1 MNITHL
7 TVKNFQ
13 GLANLDTAVNAPILF
28 VSGGNGAGKSSL
40 RDAIRIALTGAP
52 SRVSLKKDYD
62 AMIKDGTKKSS
73 VTVATDV
80 GNFDFALP
88 AGKGLHS
95 DLPFLPLCI
104 DATAFTTMKA
114 DERRKLLFE
123 LTGATASAKR
133 VEADLTKL
141 GAQPGHIQ
149 LILPLLK
156 AGFAAAEKSARER
169 ATEAKGAWRAIT
181 GETWGSNKGDIW
193 EPTVAEQPV
202 DETLIAECA
211 AKVQANN
218 TALNQLN
225 QERGTLAAQLNSAA
239 AQAQQ
244 KAGLQE
250 TAGKLDRLKQKN
262 TVDQKSLESV
272 QAQIEQAEL
281 AASIPETM
289 KCPCCEAALF
299 LTAEGVLADASHFD
313 MSPPDVDVSKLEQ
326 FRNSE
331 AMLQRTI
338 TNNQRDIVLA
348 ESAAAQLANFT
359 ELNTALIQQ
368 DLASIDA
375 DLAQLNEVR
384 QQLQTELNNLHT
396 AKQAYVNSMAAK
408 PKADGHHA
416 DITSWLV
423 IAEALSPSGIPA
435 NILAQAMGPFNV
447 LLQNINSL
455 VPEWRPVQLT
465 EDMEILA
472 ATRPFGLLSESE
484 QWRVQT
490 MLTLALA
497 QLSGINL
504 VVLDR
509 VDVLEPVARIELVNL
524 LCDLTEQNLN
534 LQIIMLGTLAKAPSG
549 MPETVQC
556 IWLAGGE
563 PVTEQQGK
571 AA

>member
-28 VSGGNGAGKSSL
+28 VAGGNGAGKSSL

-80 GNFDFALP
+80 GNFDFTLP

-95 DLPFLPLCI
+95 DLSFLPLCI

-133 VEADLTKL
+133 VETDLTKL

-181 GETWGSNKGDIW
+181 GETWGSNKGDTW

-202 DETLIAECA
+202 DEA
-211 AKVQANN
+211 AISACSEKVQSNN
-218 TALNQLN
+218 AALNQLN
-225 QERGTLAAQLNSAA
+225 QQRGTLMAQLNSANT
-239 AQAQQ
+239 QAQQ
-244 KAGLQE
+244 RATLQE
-250 TAGKLDRLKQKN
+250 TAGKLERARQKN
-262 TVDQKSLESV
+262 VVDQKSLQEV
-272 QAQIEQAEL
+272 QAQIELAEQ
-281 AASIPETM
+281 AASIPQTLA
-289 KCPCCEAALF
+289 CPCCEAVLF
-299 LTAEGVLADASHFD
+299 LTPEGVLADAGHFD
-313 MSPPDVDVSKLEQ
+313 MSAPDVDTSKLEQ
-326 FRNSE
+326 FRQSE
-331 AMLQRTI
+331 AMLQRAI
-338 TNNQRDIVLA
+338 ANNERDIVLA
-348 ESAAAQLANFT
+348 ENATNQLASFT
-359 ELNTALIQQ
+359 ELNTANIQEE
-368 DLASIDA
+368 LEAIDA
-375 DLAQLNEVR
+375 DLLRLNDVR
-384 QQLQTELNNLHT
+384 QQLQADLNNLHT
-396 AKQAYVNSMAAK
+396 AKQAYENSMSAK
-408 PKADGHHA
+408 PKADAHHA
-416 DITSWLV
+416 EITSWLV

-472 ATRPFGLLSESE
+472 ASRPFGLLSESE

-509 VDVLEPVARIELVNL
+509 VDVLEPAARIELVNL
-524 LCDLTEQNLN
+524 LCDLTDQNLN

-563 PVTEQQGK
+563 SVSVQQGK